1 MEDREIKR
9 FVGSKRTT
17 GSGNGHGK
25 GCGNG
30 YGNGIGIGYGN
41 GNGRGYGDGNGDGYG
56 NGYDNGKGYGNGN
69 GCGYGDGNGIGFGNG
84 IQEINNVRI
93 YNIDNIP
100 TAITAIH
107 GNVAKGFILKRNV
120 LQEPCYIVKEG
131 DSFAHGETLH
141 DAYAALNEK
150 LYDDSSEEER
160 LKAFKDHFPEYDKPY
175 DNRELFSYH
184 HVLTGSCKFGRQQ
197 FVEEHGINLD
207 EKTSVRDFIKLTEN
221 SFGREMIKQL
231 RKEYERNSKGT
242 II

>member
-1 MEDREIKR
+1 MEDREITR

-17 GSGNGHGK
+17 DSGNGNDSGDGIGK

-30 YGNGIGIGYGN
+30 DGYGGGCGCGDGYGCGSGEDYGYGCGYGNGNGIGIGG
-41 GNGRGYGDGNGDGYG
+41 GIGI
-56 NGYDNGKGYGNGN
+56 GKGKGKGK
-69 GCGYGDGNGIGFGNG
+69 D

-93 YNIDNIP
+93 YNIDYIP

-175 DNRELFSYH
+175 GNRELFTYH

-207 EKTSVRDFIKLTEN
+207 KKTSVRDFIKLTEN

-231 RKEYERNSKGT
+231 RKEYERNS
-242 II
+242 